1 MVQNREKTLSV
12 PGEWVDFGLEQVTEA
27 DPKTRNT
34 TSKWEEHVENAFVC
48 PVAVGNL
55 RIVAII
61 LL

>member
-1 MVQNREKTLSV
+1 MSI
-12 PGEWVDFGLEQVTEA
+12 PGEWVDFGLEYVTEA
-27 DPKTRNT
+27 DPKSKNT

-55 RIVAII
+55 RMVAII